1 MKISCPD
8 CQASYDVDLPDLP
21 KEGTQVKCA
30 KCQQSF
36 LVTPEDSE
44 ESSLELDSMLDDLIE
59 GDMAPNTETTTDDSA
74 EPELDS
80 MLDDLIEGDM
90 APSTETTADDSAEPE
105 LDSML
110 DDLIESDIEP
120 NTETTAEGDTEET
133 PLSFNDGEEPEFD
146 TMADDASSEND
157 DDLDGLLDDM
167 LEEDDNQENVSNALL
182 IRQK

>member
-59 GDMAPNTETTTDDSA
+59 
-74 EPELDS
+74 
-80 MLDDLIEGDM
+80 
-90 APSTETTADDSAEPE
+90 
-105 LDSML
+105 
-110 DDLIESDIEP
+110 SDIEP

-133 PLSFNDGEEPEFD
+133 PLSLNDGEEPEFD
-146 TMADDASSEND
+146 TMAAMDSGS
-157 DDLDGLLDDM
+157 GL
-167 LEEDDNQENVSNALL
+167 
-182 IRQK
+182 